1 MIGRRIL
8 YAAPLAVLGA
18 GAAGFYSYMR
28 SGRDPR
34 GVPSALVGRPPP
46 AFDLPP
52 LHEGAARLT
61 NAALVP
67 GRPLLVNFFASWCA
81 PCRIE
86 HPQLMRLA
94 REGVRML
101 GIAYKDRPED
111 AKRFLAEL
119 GDPFQL
125 VGQDRDG
132 RNAIDWGLYGVPETY
147 FVDPTGI
154 VRWRMAGP
162 ITEAYLVGEVRPL
175 LARYA
180 R

>member
-1 MIGRRIL
+1 VIGRRL
-8 YAAPLAVLGA
+8 LFASPLALLGA
-18 GAAGFYSYMR
+18 GAFGFYSYMR

-34 GVPSALVGRPPP
+34 GVPSALVGNVPPP
-46 AFDLPP
+46 FDLPP
-52 LHEGAARLT
+52 LNEAAPRLT
-61 NAALVP
+61 NAALTP

-101 GIAYKDRPED
+101 GIAYKDSPPD

-125 VGQDRDG
+125 IGVDRDG

-147 FVDPTGI
+147 FVDPAGI

-162 ITEAYLVGEVRPL
+162 ITPEYLAGDVRPL
-175 LARYA
+175 LARYS